1 MNMIRRRLF
10 RAGLTTL
17 RQGYGSPPKLQ
28 QRRKACI
35 SNHTAAVIGAPGFA
49 RAVPVGPLPGVARL
63 FRPAVI
69 VAILAVTAVSLHA
82 SSPKF
87 FQAATQ
93 AEFLRGDIQNLS
105 VDNRGQL
112 TLGLATELI
121 YETAAPF
128 LWSLAAGP
136 DGTLF
141 IGTGNEGRVFKVD
154 AQGKGTP
161 FFDAAELEAHA
172 LATAPD
178 GSLFVG
184 SSPDGTIYKVDRNG
198 AAQPFF
204 DPDDR
209 YIWALT
215 LDPKGNLYAATG
227 DRGVIYKISPDG
239 KGTRFYQAKAMH
251 ATALAF
257 DKAGNLLVGT
267 ESPGRV
273 LRIGPDGKAF
283 VLLDSPFQEIRS
295 LRFDDKGVLYAA
307 AVSGRDGG
315 GTPPAP
321 RIDDRSSDSS
331 GNEPRAPIATVT
343 AEVTSISIVDVSS
356 GGGTSAS
363 GREDRRAPRGAIY
376 RITSDGLWDQLWE
389 SRDDSPYDLAFDV
402 QGRLI
407 VGTGN
412 KGKIYRLEGDPPQP
426 TLLAGAG
433 AQQVTALYKD
443 PKGRLYFATA
453 NPGKLFRLDSDRA
466 AGEPTSPSRAT
477 RGPLRRGESSA
488 GAARCPQVAASR
500 SSRGRATPI
509 RRTTPGA
516 PGRRR
521 TPWPR
526 ALP

>member
-1 MNMIRRRLF
+1 MTIIG
-10 RAGLTTL
+10 AGL
-17 RQGYGSPPKLQ
+17 
-28 QRRKACI
+28 KACT
-35 SNHTAAVIGAPGFA
+35 TAAALVV
-49 RAVPVGPLPGVARL
+49 RA

-69 VAILAVTAVSLHA
+69 VAIIAVAAVSLRA

-93 AEFLRGDIQNLS
+93 TEFLRGDIQNLS

-141 IGTGNEGRVFKVD
+141 VGTGNEGRVFKID

-172 LATAPD
+172 LAAAPD

-184 SSPDGTIYKVDRNG
+184 SSPDGTIYKIDRNG
-198 AAQPFF
+198 TAQPFF

-227 DRGVIYKISPDG
+227 DHGVIYKISPDG

-273 LRIGPDGKAF
+273 LRIAPDGKAF

-295 LRFDDKGVLYAA
+295 LRFDDKGVFAPRPWRGQAAGPRRAGDRHRSNDSPENGPRPSRPSQRSLIAIVDGPAA
-307 AVSGRDGG
+307 AAPPRRAARIAVRREEPSTASRRTVCGINSGSRAKTHPTISSSTSKGG
-315 GTPPAP
+315 SSSAPATKARSTGWKAIRPSPRCSPAP
-321 RIDDRSSDSS
+321 
-331 GNEPRAPIATVT
+331 
-343 AEVTSISIVDVSS
+343 
-356 GGGTSAS
+356 
-363 GREDRRAPRGAIY
+363 
-376 RITSDGLWDQLWE
+376 
-389 SRDDSPYDLAFDV
+389 
-402 QGRLI
+402 
-407 VGTGN
+407 
-412 KGKIYRLEGDPPQP
+412 
-426 TLLAGAG
+426 
-433 AQQVTALYKD
+433 
-443 PKGRLYFATA
+443 
-453 NPGKLFRLDSDRA
+453 
-466 AGEPTSPSRAT
+466 
-477 RGPLRRGESSA
+477 
-488 GAARCPQVAASR
+488 ARNR
-500 SSRGRATPI
+500 
-509 RRTTPGA
+509 
-516 PGRRR
+516 
-521 TPWPR
+521 
-526 ALP
+526 